1 MSSRAALLH
10 DNISS
15 PHPYPGFVKP
25 VESFFSLQMAD
36 NGPPHFCQFWR
47 DLTLIGALANGKG
60 AGEAKDG

>member
-1 MSSRAALLH
+1 MSSRVVPLH
-10 DNISS
+10 DISS

-25 VESFFSLQMAD
+25 VSFFSLQMAD